1 MAKLAELHL
10 FNTFGRFVR
19 MNTMKK
25 YVVCLILLVV
35 SIKHALGQHYFF
47 IESDGGQPF
56 YVKKADTLFSS
67 NALGFILLSRNY
79 QSELTFSIGFP
90 QHKYPEI
97 IFSLS
102 AMDHD
107 RGFQLKKLDHK
118 GWVLFDRETFEIFES
133 TLPVE
138 VKKQKIAEPV
148 GRSGSEFGNMLAEV
162 TDDNTLLEIT
172 SVPISATVKPASEH
186 KSLEKKITTPSVGN
200 AKTGAVAK
208 PLSQSKVR
216 LVSQDT
222 SGQES
227 AKFVYVDQLSSKK
240 WDTVKIEIE
249 YPTTKA
255 ATSIILLDTMHAV
268 IGLVPDDTI
277 ITDSVKYVVVS
288 APSEKDK
295 SGVLLITT
303 ELKLPKSDSG
313 SQDSVKATRFEKP
326 ASTKEIR
333 RIRQKLLGI
342 STLEKQLSYLEKIY
356 ANRHYTTEETKEIG
370 WFFASEEE
378 RLRFFQL
385 VVQLISDVQNVSEL
399 QHVFFKEESVK
410 AFKESISTHF

>member
-1 MAKLAELHL
+1 M

-19 MNTMKK
+19 MNTIKK
-25 YVVCLILLVV
+25 YLVCLVLLVL
-35 SIKHALGQHYFF
+35 SINHALGQHYFF
-47 IESDGGQPF
+47 IEAEGGQPF

-67 NALGFILLSRNY
+67 NAIGFIILSRNY

-107 RGFQLKKLDHK
+107 RGFQLKKLDQK

-133 TLPVE
+133 TLPGE
-138 VKKQKIAEPV
+138 VKKQEIAAPL
-148 GRSGSEFGNMLAEV
+148 GLSISEFGKMLAEV

-172 SVPISATVKPASEH
+172 SVPISTPIKLANEH
-186 KSLEKKITTPSVGN
+186 KSLEIKTTTASVGN
-200 AKTGAVAK
+200 AKNGVAAK
-208 PLSQSKVR
+208 PLSQSRVR
-216 LVSQDT
+216 LLSQDT
-222 SGQES
+222 IGQES

-240 WDTVKIEIE
+240 SDTVEIEIE
-249 YPTTKA
+249 YPTSIA
-255 ATSIILLDTMHAV
+255 NLIILLDTMHAV
-268 IGLVPDDTI
+268 VSLVALGDTMI
-277 ITDSVKYVVVS
+277 KDSVKHFDVPTISKQDSSDALLTTADLKVS
-288 APSEKDK
+288 ESQ
-295 SGVLLITT
+295 SSI
-303 ELKLPKSDSG
+303 
-313 SQDSVKATRFEKP
+313 QDSVKAIPSEKP

-356 ANRHYTTEETKEIG
+356 ANRHFTTEETKEIG
-370 WFFASEEE
+370 WFFVSEEE

>member
-1 MAKLAELHL
+1 
-10 FNTFGRFVR
+10 
-19 MNTMKK
+19 MNTIKK
-25 YVVCLILLVV
+25 YLVCLVLLVL
-35 SIKHALGQHYFF
+35 SINHALGQHYFF
-47 IESDGGQPF
+47 IEAEGGQPF

-67 NALGFILLSRNY
+67 NALGFIILSRNY

-107 RGFQLKKLDHK
+107 RGFQLKKLDQK

-138 VKKQKIAEPV
+138 VKKPEIAEPV

-172 SVPISATVKPASEH
+172 SVPMSATVKPTSED
-186 KSLEKKITTPSVGN
+186 KSLEKKTTSSVGN
-200 AKTGAVAK
+200 AKNGVVAK
-208 PLSQSKVR
+208 PLSQSRVR
-216 LVSQDT
+216 LLSQDT

-227 AKFVYVDQLSSKK
+227 AKFIYVSQLSSKK
-240 WDTVKIEIE
+240 WDTVQIEIE

-255 ATSIILLDTMHAV
+255 ATSIILLDTMHSV

-277 ITDSVKYVVVS
+277 ITDSVKYVVVP
-288 APSEKDK
+288 APIEKDT

-303 ELKLPKSDSG
+303 ELKVSESQ
-313 SQDSVKATRFEKP
+313 SSIQDSVKAIPSEKP

-356 ANRHYTTEETKEIG
+356 ANRHFTTEETKEIG
-370 WFFASEEE
+370 WFFVSEEE

>member
-35 SIKHALGQHYFF
+35 SMNNALGQHYFF
-47 IESDGGQPF
+47 IEADGGQPF

-67 NALGFILLSRNY
+67 NALGFIILSRNY

-107 RGFQLKKLDHK
+107 RGFQLKKLDQK

-133 TLPVE
+133 NLPVE
-138 VKKQKIAEPV
+138 VKKPEIAEPV
-148 GRSGSEFGNMLAEV
+148 GRSASEFGNMLAEV
-162 TDDNTLLEIT
+162 TDDNTLLDI
-172 SVPISATVKPASEH
+172 SAVPISANIKPASVN
-186 KSLEKKITTPSVGN
+186 KNPQKKTTNSVGN
-200 AKTGAVAK
+200 AKNAIAAK
-208 PLSQSKVR
+208 PLSQSRVR
-216 LVSQDT
+216 LLSQDT

-227 AKFVYVDQLSSKK
+227 AKFIYVDQLSSKK
-240 WDTVKIEIE
+240 ADTVQIEIE
-249 YPTTKA
+249 YPTSKA
-255 ATSIILLDTMHAV
+255 ATSIIFLDTMHPV
-268 IGLVPDDTI
+268 IGLVPGDTI
-277 ITDSVKYVVVS
+277 ITDSVKYVVFS
-288 APSEKDK
+288 TASEKDT

-303 ELKLPKSDSG
+303 DLKVPESES
-313 SQDSVKATRFEKP
+313 SAQDSVKAIRSEKP

-333 RIRQKLLGI
+333 RILKKLLGI
-342 STLEKQLSYLEKIY
+342 STVEDQFSYLQKVY
-356 ANRHYTTEETKEIG
+356 TNRQHTTSETKEIG
-370 WFFASEEE
+370 WFFVSEEE

-385 VVQLISDVQNVSEL
+385 AVQSISDVENVNEL
-399 QHVFFKEESVK
+399 QHVFLKEESVK
-410 AFKESISTHF
+410 AFKESISNHF